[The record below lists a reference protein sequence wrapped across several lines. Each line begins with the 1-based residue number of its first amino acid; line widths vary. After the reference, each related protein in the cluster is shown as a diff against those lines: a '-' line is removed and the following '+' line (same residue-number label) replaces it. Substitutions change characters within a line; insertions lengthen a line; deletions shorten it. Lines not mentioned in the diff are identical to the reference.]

1 MAKWADYLVS
11 AVRFNAHG
19 THIDSLR
26 CHADNDT
33 SAGPP
38 QTFSRKTVVDA
49 IKAGKTFVTVT
60 RDSAGDFRLGQ
71 RIQSVTLTYEY
82 LKTRPDSVISDNLDE
97 LPKF

>member
-26 CHADNDT
+26 CHAYNDT

-38 QTFSRKTVVDA
+38 QTF
-49 IKAGKTFVTVT
+49 KAGKTFVTVT